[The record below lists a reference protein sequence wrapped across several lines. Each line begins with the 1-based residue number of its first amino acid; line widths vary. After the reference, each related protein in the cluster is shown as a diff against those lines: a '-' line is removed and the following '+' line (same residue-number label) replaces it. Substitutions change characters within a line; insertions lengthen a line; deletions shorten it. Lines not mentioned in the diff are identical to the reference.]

1 MWSGPDHESYICLTA
16 HWLDEN
22 WNYRHALLD
31 IYLCSDRHTGE
42 NLRDWIIQILK
53 DNDISVRFFPLF
65 SFSVFCDFSDF
76 PSSFLQRLDVSAVTH
91 DHSGDITKAIRLGGL
106 HSFLCICH
114 EFDLSVQKG
123 VACPLFA
130 KTFEQA
136 AHINSLL
143 RNCRNLYRRLRS
155 EQVNFVLII
164 VSPRSLRSYSFV
176 DSRWSSGN
184 MTVFQ

>member
-1 MWSGPDHESYICLTA
+1 M
-16 HWLDEN
+16 
-22 WNYRHALLD
+22 
-31 IYLCSDRHTGE
+31 
-42 NLRDWIIQILK
+42 
-53 DNDISVRFFPLF
+53 ISVYDFFLFPLF

-91 DHSGDITKAIRLGGL
+91 DHGGDITKSVRLGGL

-114 EFDLSVQKG
+114 ELDLSVQKG

-136 AHINSLL
+136 AHINSIL

-184 MTVFQ
+184 MTVFQWLCHRCMWLPDGNPNLKRCGHSFKTWT